1 MEASKASFWRGIIK
15 ESGGKLHVVDRI
27 NEVIFGL
34 IMVLTFT
41 CTMNAATS
49 GREEVGTVLW
59 AALGC
64 NVAWGIVDAFIYL
77 FSTLMFRGESLE
89 AVQRIHQAK
98 ADKDA
103 DEILRE
109 ALPPVLSELIEEEHI
124 SDLRMKIKK
133 LP

>member
-64 NVAWGIVDAFIYL
+64 NVAWGIVDAFIYV
-77 FSTLMFRGESLE
+77 FSVMMYRGESFDTLHRIRSARNNDE
-89 AVQRIHQAK
+89 A
-98 ADKDA
+98 
-103 DEILRE
+103 
-109 ALPPVLSELIEEEHI
+109 
-124 SDLRMKIKK
+124 
-133 LP
+133 